1 MTASS
6 LVGNTF
12 FGLDISQLRTQLMS
26 LRRRL
31 SKRLLLLE
39 FSSSSLRYT
48 EATISMDGIRF
59 SHVSRVPLPEDA
71 LERGVPSD
79 PVVMASLIKEICK
92 EKGIPAHRAGVVLS
106 PDVAYQR
113 IVELPSGLSAEES
126 RAYLSNSTNAVPLP
140 FPLEQTDF
148 DLYPLPH
155 QQGST
160 MQPYL
165 LTAIPQALIDR
176 VVSLLNEAGF
186 ELQALELGPF
196 SLLRFLADE
205 LIGLSESEV
214 HLVLEL
220 LPDCSQLCVVSS
232 SGPIQFARLSAI
244 RDFPDPELD
253 DLQRKEALDAGL
265 SAEEM
270 TLQDDRYLPISELDL
285 RAVLR
290 DLQSLISGLTG
301 ELASPVVRG
310 LSLSG
315 INSAHPHIKDL
326 FEEALGCDVKVIS
339 PILMPRVS
347 GFSPDDLL
355 VQASLAR
362 LIGLGLG
369 FLPREHLLSCHLPE
383 ISSAP
388 LGLAPLPSLA
398 VESIVDVQVH
408 SSRPPMDPVDIEVTQ
423 IAKVDVGKVSLP
435 VVDRDGLSS
444 KTELVKVEEVEE
456 VKEEVVSERE
466 EEWPSLGLSLGVKE
480 EVESVEEVEEVKEE
494 VVSERE
500 EEWPSLGLSLGVK
513 EEVES
518 VEEVE
523 EVKEEVVSE
532 REEEWPSLGLSLG
545 VKEEVENVEEVEE
558 IKEEVVS
565 EGEEEL
571 PSINAI
577 PGLKVSKQKLQSEQ
591 AQSSSLAKPAA
602 DESSVSPS
610 LGELRFQDE

>member
-39 FSSSSLRYT
+39 FSASGLRYA
-48 EATISMDGIRF
+48 EAALSLDEIRF

-79 PVVMASLIKEICK
+79 PVMMASLIKEICK

-160 MQPYL
+160 SQSYL
-165 LTAIPQALIDR
+165 LIAIPQALIDR

-232 SGPIQFARLSAI
+232 SGPIQFKRLSAI
-244 RDFPDPELD
+244 RDFLDPELD
-253 DLQRKEALDAGL
+253 DLQRKEALEAGL

-270 TLQDDRYLPISELDL
+270 TLKDDRYLPISELDL

-290 DLQSLISGLTG
+290 DVKALISELTG
-301 ELASPVVRG
+301 ELASTVVRG
-310 LSLSG
+310 LSLGG
-315 INSAHPHIKDL
+315 INSAHPLIKDL
-326 FEEALGCDVKVIS
+326 FEESLGCDVKVIS
-339 PILMPRVS
+339 PVLMPRVS

-355 VQASLAR
+355 VQAGLTR
-362 LIGLGLG
+362 LIWPWARVFTTGTVAL
-369 FLPREHLLSCHLPE
+369 LPFARDIFCIIGIGSSPFLSC
-383 ISSAP
+383 
-388 LGLAPLPSLA
+388 
-398 VESIVDVQVH
+398 
-408 SSRPPMDPVDIEVTQ
+408 
-423 IAKVDVGKVSLP
+423 
-435 VVDRDGLSS
+435 
-444 KTELVKVEEVEE
+444 
-456 VKEEVVSERE
+456 
-466 EEWPSLGLSLGVKE
+466 
-480 EVESVEEVEEVKEE
+480 
-494 VVSERE
+494 
-500 EEWPSLGLSLGVK
+500 
-513 EEVES
+513 
-518 VEEVE
+518 
-523 EVKEEVVSE
+523 
-532 REEEWPSLGLSLG
+532 
-545 VKEEVENVEEVEE
+545 
-558 IKEEVVS
+558 
-565 EGEEEL
+565 
-571 PSINAI
+571 
-577 PGLKVSKQKLQSEQ
+577 
-591 AQSSSLAKPAA
+591 
-602 DESSVSPS
+602 
-610 LGELRFQDE
+610 

>member
-12 FGLDISQLRTQLMS
+12 FGLDISQLGTQLMS

-39 FSSSSLRYT
+39 FSASGLRYA
-48 EATISMDGIRF
+48 EAALSLDGIRF

-79 PVVMASLIKEICK
+79 PVLMASLIKEICK

-113 IVELPSGLSAEES
+113 IIELPFDLTPEES
-126 RAYLSNSTNAVPLP
+126 RAYLSNPSNGVPLP

-160 MQPYL
+160 RQSYL
-165 LTAIPQALIDR
+165 LIAIPQALIDR

-205 LIGLSESEV
+205 LIGLRESEL

-220 LPDCSQLCVVSS
+220 LPDCSQLCVVTS
-232 SGPIQFARLSAI
+232 SGPIQFERLSAI

-253 DLQRKEALDAGL
+253 DLQRKEALEAGF
-265 SAEEM
+265 SAEEL
-270 TLQDDRYLPISELDL
+270 TLKDERYLPISELDL
-285 RAVLR
+285 RAVIR
-290 DLQSLISGLTG
+290 DVKALISERTAKLDST
-301 ELASPVVRG
+301 VVRG

-315 INSAHPHIKDL
+315 INSAHPLIKDL
-326 FEEALGCDVKVIS
+326 FEEALGCDVKLIS

-355 VQASLAR
+355 VQAGLAR

-369 FLPREHLLSCHLPE
+369 FLPREQLLSCNLPE
-383 ISSAP
+383 ISPVS
-388 LGLAPLPSLA
+388 LRLAPLPSLA
-398 VESIVDVQVH
+398 VESIVDVQEH
-408 SSRPPMDPVDIEVTQ
+408 SSRPPMDPVDVEVIQ
-423 IAKVDVGKVSLP
+423 IAKADVGKVSLP
-435 VVDRDGLSS
+435 MIDRDGTSS
-444 KTELVKVEEVEE
+444 KMELVKVEEVEE
-456 VKEEVVSERE
+456 VEDEVESEGE

-480 EVESVEEVEEVKEE
+480 EAEKVKEVEEVEDEVE
-494 VVSERE
+494 SEGE

-513 EEVES
+513 EEAEKVKE

-523 EVKEEVVSE
+523 D
-532 REEEWPSLGLSLG
+532 
-545 VKEEVENVEEVEE
+545 EVE
-558 IKEEVVS
+558 S
-565 EGEEEL
+565 EGEEESL
-571 PSINAI
+571 SINAI
-577 PGLKVSKQKLQSEQ
+577 PGLQVSEQKLQPEQ
-591 AQSSSLAKPAA
+591 AQPSSQAKPAA
-602 DESSVSPS
+602 DESSVSSS